1 MPSRASEGTSVV
13 PIRRAPFGTAETYI
27 VDMSSAVARHAVGL
41 VLLGALR
48 SLGGPTLTDPHSK
61 QRSVDNSQRLM
72 AQLILVDGDVQLRR
86 DARLDGSHDNVA

>member
-1 MPSRASEGTSVV
+1 
-13 PIRRAPFGTAETYI
+13 
-27 VDMSSAVARHAVGL
+27 VDMSSAVTRHAVARDL

-48 SLGGPTLTDPHSK
+48 SLGGLTLTDPHSK

-86 DARLDGSHDNVA
+86 DARLDGSHDDVA